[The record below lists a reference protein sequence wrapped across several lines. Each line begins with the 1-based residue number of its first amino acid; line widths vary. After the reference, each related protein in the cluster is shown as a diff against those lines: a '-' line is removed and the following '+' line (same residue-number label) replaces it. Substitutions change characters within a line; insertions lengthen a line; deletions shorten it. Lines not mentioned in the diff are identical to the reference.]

1 MAVSP
6 APSAR
11 KTALNTVA
19 ALALGVCALA
29 GRAAAQGADDSQS
42 EDQPIQEETVVVTA
56 SAVGARADEL
66 LQGVTV
72 MGETDLAENAAAG
85 LGDALDAMPG
95 ISTTAFGPAA
105 SRPVIRGLGGDRV
118 RMLINGIDILDASTA
133 SPDHAVN
140 AEPLEAT
147 RIEVVRGPAAIV
159 YGGNAIGGVVN
170 VIDGRIPEA
179 PLDKPLEGRAVTGLS
194 SVDNGDV
201 EAGRVRA
208 GTGHFVLNAEAVHRH
223 GGLEHIPGFALT
235 PALQALEG
243 PGPRKV
249 LPNSDLTFK
258 SRAIGGSFVGGWG
271 FAGASVKR
279 STANYGLPQEETAR
293 IDMAQTRID
302 ARSQI
307 ALPFAVLDQLSINFG
322 TSDYRHFELEDGAI
336 GTRFDKQGWELRTR
350 VRQADLGGWTGSFGF
365 DAMHQTFSALGAESF
380 LPLTRTRNYGG
391 FVAERRDFGGWGL
404 EGGFRAETRQLST
417 AAYNKRKF
425 TALSQSAGVFVRPGS
440 KVFLSASLAHTQRA
454 PTDIELF
461 SDGPHL
467 SESAFERGNP
477 GLKKESALS
486 LEAIA
491 RLHGGGWDSHINLYH
506 THFSD
511 FIFLNPTGQIVDGLP
526 EFVYLQ
532 SNANFSG
539 AELSASHD
547 LWDNGR
553 IALRG
558 DGSLEYVRAKTPQ
571 FGNLPRI
578 PPLEASGGLN
588 LETGRVDMRAELVW
602 TDKQTKTAAFETRT
616 KGSTVINLSTTVRP
630 LAGRDGVRLV
640 FKANNL
646 TNATH
651 RTHAS
656 FLKDRVPAAGRN
668 FSARL
673 IVDF

>member
-1 MAVSP
+1 M
-6 APSAR
+6 
-11 KTALNTVA
+11 T
-19 ALALGVCALA
+19 LATEKFVFLGVITAFVLA
-29 GRAAAQGADDSQS
+29 GGAQAQEADSNS
-42 EDQPIQEETVVVTA
+42 GGEQPIQEETVVVTA
-56 SAVGARADEL
+56 SPVGARADEL

-72 MGETDLAENAAAG
+72 MGENDLAENASAG
-85 LGDALDAMPG
+85 LGDVLDAMPG

-170 VIDGRIPEA
+170 VIDGRIPEK
-179 PLDKPLEGRAVTGLS
+179 PLDKAVEGRVVTGVS

-201 EAGRVRA
+201 EAGRFRA
-208 GTGHFVLNAEAVHRH
+208 GTDHFVLNAEAVRRH
-223 GGLEHIPGFALT
+223 GGLERIPGFALT
-235 PALQALEG
+235 PALRALEG
-243 PGPRKV
+243 PGARKI

-258 SRAIGGSFVGGWG
+258 SRAIGGSFVGDWG
-271 FAGASVKR
+271 FTGASIKR
-279 STANYGLPQEETAR
+279 STANYGLPQEATSR
-293 IDMAQTRID
+293 IDMAQTRED

-307 ALPFAVLDQLSINFG
+307 KLPFAVLDQLNVNFG
-322 TSDYRHFELEDGAI
+322 HSKYRHFELEDGAI

-350 VRQADLGGWTGSFGF
+350 VRQADLAGWTGSFGV
-365 DAMHQTFSALGAESF
+365 DALHQTFSALGAESF
-380 LPLTRTRNYGG
+380 LPQTRTRNYGG

-404 EGGFRAETRQLST
+404 ESGFRVETRQLTT
-417 AAYNKRKF
+417 AAYAQRNF
-425 TALSQSAGVFVRPGS
+425 TGFSQSAGVFARPS
-440 KVFLSASLAHTQRA
+440 DKVFLSVSLAHTQRA

-461 SDGPHL
+461 SDGAHL
-467 SESAFERGNP
+467 SESAFERGDPN
-477 GLKKESALS
+477 LKKESALS

-491 RLHGGGWDSHINLYH
+491 RLHGGGWDSHIDVYR
-506 THFSD
+506 THFTD
-511 FIFLNPTGQIVDGLP
+511 FIFLNPTGQVVDGLP

-532 SNANFSG
+532 SNANFTG
-539 AELSASHD
+539 TELTASHD
-547 LWDNGR
+547 LWNNGSFT
-553 IALRG
+553 LRG

-578 PPLEASGGLN
+578 PPLEATGGLD
-588 LETGRVDMRAELVW
+588 LSADRFDVRAELVW
-602 TDKQTKTAAFETRT
+602 TDRQTKTAAFETRT
-616 KGSTVINLSTTVRP
+616 KGSTIINLSTTVRP
-630 LAGRDGVRLV
+630 LADHDGVRLV
-640 FKANNL
+640 FKASNL
-646 TNATH
+646 TDATH

-668 FSARL
+668 FSTRL